1 MCILIYFSE
10 LCNKSKEEG
19 VILHAILILQAQIH
33 GPSLFVEMNAVPQ
46 CLDTQICGY
55 QPVHYGNPL
64 LCNGTDQGCTQHL
77 CQMLEGLEI

>member
-10 LCNKSKEEG
+10 LCNKSKEES

-33 GPSLFVEMNAVPQ
+33 WPSLFVEINAIPR
-46 CLDTQICGY
+46 CLDTQIRGY

-64 LCNGTDQGCTQHL
+64 LGQTKVTLNIFVRC
-77 CQMLEGLEI
+77 